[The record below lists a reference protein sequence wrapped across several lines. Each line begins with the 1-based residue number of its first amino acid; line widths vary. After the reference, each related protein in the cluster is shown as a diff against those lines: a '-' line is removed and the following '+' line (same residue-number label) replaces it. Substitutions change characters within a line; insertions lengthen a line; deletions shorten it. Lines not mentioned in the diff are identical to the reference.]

1 MLLRP
6 MLAVLAIVAL
16 FAAALAA
23 ACSGG
28 VAEEQQD
35 ARARE
40 IAVLSAEAQR
50 AQLIAALEPLN
61 PLRYHQL
68 DRMIRE
74 DGRVPTDALV
84 WAERARQTLSWVSW
98 PPDLRD
104 HVAQYA
110 EWLDS
115 LLAELKANDAAAAA
129 EPSRI
134 VHALAHTFEAS
145 VEAWL
150 NGASVPSPPALA
162 GLEPPV
168 HQHESESDDG
178 GSDHEG
184 MSMDDE
190 ESDEHQ
196 QDSDGGE

>member
-1 MLLRP
+1 MLTV
-6 MLAVLAIVAL
+6 LAVAAL
-16 FAAALAA
+16 FVA

-28 VAEEQQD
+28 VSEEQQD

-40 IAVLSAEAQR
+40 LAVVSAAAQR

-84 WAERARQTLSWVSW
+84 WAERARQTLHWVSW
-98 PPDLRD
+98 PADLRD

-115 LLAELKANDAAAAA
+115 LLGALRANDAAAAA

-134 VHALAHTFEAS
+134 VHALAHTFEAN

-150 NGASVPSPPALA
+150 NGSSVPPPPALA

-168 HQHESESDDG
+168 HQHES
-178 GSDHEG
+178 
-184 MSMDDE
+184 
-190 ESDEHQ
+190 
-196 QDSDGGE
+196 GER

>member
-6 MLAVLAIVAL
+6 MLAVLAVAAL
-16 FAAALAA
+16 FAALFAA

-28 VAEEQQD
+28 VSEEQQD

-40 IAVLSAEAQR
+40 LAVVAAEAQR

-68 DRMIRE
+68 DRMIRD

-98 PPDLRD
+98 PADLHD
-104 HVAQYA
+104 HVTQYA

-115 LLAELKANDAAAAA
+115 LLGALKANDAAGAA

-134 VHALAHTFEAS
+134 VHALAHTFEANL
-145 VEAWL
+145 EAWL
-150 NGASVPSPPALA
+150 NGASVPPPPALA
-162 GLEPPV
+162 GLEPPA
-168 HQHESESDDG
+168 HQHELESDDG
-178 GSDHEG
+178 SSAHEG
-184 MSMDDE
+184 MSVDDE
-190 ESDEHQ
+190 ESDDQQ
-196 QDSDGGE
+196 QDSDGHE

>member
-1 MLLRP
+1 
-6 MLAVLAIVAL
+6 MLAVLAIAAV
-16 FAAALAA
+16 FAGAFMA

-68 DRMIRE
+68 DRMIR
-74 DGRVPTDALV
+74 DDARVPTDARV

-98 PPDLRD
+98 PADLRD

-115 LLAELKANDAAAAA
+115 LLGALKANDAAAAA

-134 VHALAHTFEAS
+134 VHALAHTFEAN

-150 NGASVPSPPALA
+150 NGASVPPPPALA

-168 HQHESESDDG
+168 HQQESESDDG
-178 GSDHEG
+178 GSEHEG

-190 ESDEHQ
+190 ESDDHQ

>member
-1 MLLRP
+1 MFRRP
-6 MLAVLAIVAL
+6 TLAVLAIAAVSVAVL
-16 FAAALAA
+16 VA

-28 VAEEQQD
+28 VAEERQD

-40 IAVLSAEAQR
+40 IAVVSAEAQR

-68 DRMIRE
+68 DRMIRD

-84 WAERARQTLSWVSW
+84 WAERARQTLHWVSW
-98 PPDLRD
+98 PADLRD

-115 LLAELKANDAAAAA
+115 LLGALRANDAAAAA

-134 VHALAHTFEAS
+134 VHALAHTFEAN
-145 VEAWL
+145 VAAWL
-150 NGASVPSPPALA
+150 NGSSVLPPPALA

-168 HQHESESDDG
+168 HQHEVESDDG
-178 GSDHEG
+178 GSTHEG

-190 ESDEHQ
+190 ESDDPE
-196 QDSDGGE
+196 QDSHGDE

>member
-6 MLAVLAIVAL
+6 MLAVLAVAAL
-16 FAAALAA
+16 FVA

-28 VAEEQQD
+28 VSDEQQD

-68 DRMIRE
+68 DRMIRD

-98 PPDLRD
+98 PADLHD

-115 LLAELKANDAAAAA
+115 LARRAEGQRR
-129 EPSRI
+129 SR
-134 VHALAHTFEAS
+134 
-145 VEAWL
+145 
-150 NGASVPSPPALA
+150 
-162 GLEPPV
+162 
-168 HQHESESDDG
+168 G
-178 GSDHEG
+178 G
-184 MSMDDE
+184 
-190 ESDEHQ
+190 
-196 QDSDGGE
+196 